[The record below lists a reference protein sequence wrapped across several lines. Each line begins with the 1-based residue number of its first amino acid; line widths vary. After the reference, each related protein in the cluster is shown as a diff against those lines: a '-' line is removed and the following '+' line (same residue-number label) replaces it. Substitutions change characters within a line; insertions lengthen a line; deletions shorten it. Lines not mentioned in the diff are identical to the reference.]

1 IPIVNAYGP
10 TEATITTPLFQ
21 TLAPPD
27 HMGETP
33 RLPIG
38 RPIPNVRL
46 YLLDPHLRPVPVGVP
61 GELFIGGEGL
71 ARGYLHRPDLTA
83 QAFLPDPFSGLPGAR
98 LYRTGDLARFLPDGN
113 LEFLGRADAQVKVR
127 GFRVE
132 LGEIEAVLG
141 RHPALR
147 EVAVAAWE
155 DGAATKRLVAY
166 IVPGEEGEPDV
177 GELRRFLEERLP
189 DYMVPSAFVT
199 LEGLPRTPGGKVDR
213 RALPAPEGERPF
225 LEQEYVAP
233 RTPEEELIAT
243 LWAQVLGLERVGVHD
258 NFFEL
263 GGHSLLATQVVSRL
277 RDALQI
283 EVPLRI
289 LFEHP
294 TVAELA
300 ERIREEQWAAQ
311 GIAAPPIEPV
321 PRDGDLPLSFAQQ
334 RLWFL
339 DQLEPGSPFYNIP
352 TAVRLTG
359 PLDVAALE
367 RSLNEIV
374 RRHEALR
381 TTFPTVDGRPRQH
394 IAPELTL
401 PLPVIDLRGLPE
413 AEREAQ
419 ALRLA
424 TEEAQRPFDLAQ
436 GPLIRALLLQLDDDD
451 HIALLTMHHIVSD
464 GWSMGILIQE
474 IAVLY
479 DAFAQGRP
487 SPLPELS
494 IQYADFAAWQRKWL
508 RGEVLERQLSYW
520 KERLADLPP
529 LLELPTDRPR
539 PAVQTFRGRTRSFVL
554 PEALSRAIRE
564 LGRREGAT
572 LFMTLLAA
580 FQALLYRYTG
590 QERFAV
596 GTPIANR
603 NRAEIEGLIGFF
615 VNTLVLR
622 ADFSDNPTFRQLLK
636 RVREVAL
643 GAYAHQ
649 DLPFEM
655 LVDALQPERDLSHT
669 PLFQVMFVLQDTP
682 TGSHRLSHLTLSPV
696 EAETGIAKFDLTLS
710 MAEEGGLLGGM
721 VEYNTDLFDAA
732 TIERMIAHF
741 QTLLEGVVADPNRP
755 IAELPLLTEAERQ
768 QLLVE
773 WNDTQADYPEDRCV
787 HRLIEAQAER
797 TPDAVAVT
805 FEGAHLTYRELNRRA
820 NQLAHHLRKLGVG
833 PETLVGIC
841 VERSPEMI

>member
-1 IPIVNAYGP
+1 
-10 TEATITTPLFQ
+10 
-21 TLAPPD
+21 
-27 HMGETP
+27 
-33 RLPIG
+33 
-38 RPIPNVRL
+38 
-46 YLLDPHLRPVPVGVP
+46 
-61 GELFIGGEGL
+61 
-71 ARGYLHRPDLTA
+71 
-83 QAFLPDPFSGLPGAR
+83 
-98 LYRTGDLARFLPDGN
+98 
-113 LEFLGRADAQVKVR
+113 
-127 GFRVE
+127 
-132 LGEIEAVLG
+132 
-141 RHPALR
+141 
-147 EVAVAAWE
+147 
-155 DGAATKRLVAY
+155 
-166 IVPGEEGEPDV
+166 
-177 GELRRFLEERLP
+177 
-189 DYMVPSAFVT
+189 
-199 LEGLPRTPGGKVDR
+199 
-213 RALPAPEGERPF
+213 
-225 LEQEYVAP
+225 
-233 RTPEEELIAT
+233 

-283 EVPLRI
+283 EVPLRL

-294 TVAELA
+294 TVAELT
-300 ERIREEQWAAQ
+300 ERLREEQWAAQ

-367 RSLNEIV
+367 ASLNEIL
-374 RRHEALR
+374 RRHESLR
-381 TTFPTVDGRPRQH
+381 TTFPTVDGRPRQQ

-401 PLPVIDLRGLPE
+401 SLPVIDLRGLPE

-479 DAFAQGRP
+479 DAFSQGRP
-487 SPLPELS
+487 SPLPELP

-508 RGEVLERQLSYW
+508 QGEVLERQLAYW
-520 KERLADLPP
+520 KEQLADLPP

-539 PAVQTFRGRTRSFVL
+539 PAVQSFRGRTHSFVL
-554 PEALSRAIRE
+554 PETLSRAIQE

-622 ADFSDNPTFRQLLK
+622 ADFADNPTFRQVLK
-636 RVREVAL
+636 RVRETAL

-682 TGSHRLSHLTLSPV
+682 MGSHRLSHLTLSPV
-696 EAETGIAKFDLTLS
+696 EAETGIA
-710 MAEEGGLLGGM
+710 
-721 VEYNTDLFDAA
+721 
-732 TIERMIAHF
+732 
-741 QTLLEGVVADPNRP
+741 
-755 IAELPLLTEAERQ
+755 
-768 QLLVE
+768 
-773 WNDTQADYPEDRCV
+773 
-787 HRLIEAQAER
+787 
-797 TPDAVAVT
+797 
-805 FEGAHLTYRELNRRA
+805 
-820 NQLAHHLRKLGVG
+820 
-833 PETLVGIC
+833 
-841 VERSPEMI
+841 